1 MGNVISSTRIDRN
14 AKTEFVFRRKNN
26 NKIQK
31 KNKQE
36 GQDTHTQS
44 VGLIFSGMSEERW
57 EQGKEKERDMRF
69 SFRVF

>member
-1 MGNVISSTRIDRN
+1 MPKRN
-14 AKTEFVFRRKNN
+14 LFFFGKIIIKFKKT
-26 NKIQK
+26 
-31 KNKQE
+31 NKQE